1 MVHGPHPGDAPW
13 RGFCIITSASHLHLK
28 ARARCCPVLWA
39 ACLNFDFSSC
49 FSIGQYIACHY
60 KGDDSCSLW
69 ALAGTLQCSQS
80 IKHCGFLLCTGACV
94 HGYDLL
100 WFFPL
105 LDLIMNTRRIV
116 GEALLTLRG
125 LIVDFYDFFLRVL
138 VHEVGVYRERL
149 WFTVGF
155 RQWVLFEPST
165 GAPLAGAMGL
175 HAGFSVLGPSVSVL
189 LNSWCLET
197 TKYILGDTVMN
208 RATHR
213 QTDRGFRNKLA
224 LHVSHTTLF
233 TKALGEEREEFHRKP
248 KNWDFSGFVR
258 SKEVWI
264 SNMLLSHAGQ

>member
-1 MVHGPHPGDAPW
+1 MTVHGPHPGDALW
-13 RGFCIITSASHLHLK
+13 RGFCIITSASHLHLRP
-28 ARARCCPVLWA
+28 RARCCPVPWA

-49 FSIGQYIACHY
+49 FSSWAIYCLSSQGRWLLLPLSPGWYPSVFPEHQT
-60 KGDDSCSLW
+60 LW
-69 ALAGTLQCSQS
+69 LSTMRWRICAW
-80 IKHCGFLLCTGACV
+80 I
-94 HGYDLL
+94 
-100 WFFPL
+100 WFIVGFPL
-105 LDLIMNTRRIV
+105 ARLDNEHSKNRW
-116 GEALLTLRG
+116 GG
-125 LIVDFYDFFLRVL
+125 LAHIERLDSRFLWLFLRVL

-155 RQWVLFEPST
+155 TQWVLFEPSA

-197 TKYILGDTVMN
+197 TKDILGDAVMN

-233 TKALGEEREEFHRKP
+233 TKALGEEREEFHR
-248 KNWDFSGFVR
+248 
-258 SKEVWI
+258 
-264 SNMLLSHAGQ
+264 